1 MKAYADI
8 ADFDEGTRIETIG
21 RYVMSHPTEKV
32 AFITD
37 AEPGKADRYIER
49 LKTRFPEI
57 IVFVILMAGY
67 SDEVLHRKSH
77 GGTEQIVCGVAH
89 VAAASP
95 KTSAADC
102 SENVHRIPYWIYRH
116 CRLGAAR

>member
-21 RYVMSHPTEKV
+21 RYVMSHRTEKV

-57 IVFVILMAGY
+57 IVFGR
-67 SDEVLHRKSH
+67 SDGPIPTTVTIS
-77 GGTEQIVCGVAH
+77 VGVKPKPCD
-89 VAAASP
+89 ASGRTP
-95 KTSAADC
+95 
-102 SENVHRIPYWIYRH
+102 N
-116 CRLGAAR
+116 